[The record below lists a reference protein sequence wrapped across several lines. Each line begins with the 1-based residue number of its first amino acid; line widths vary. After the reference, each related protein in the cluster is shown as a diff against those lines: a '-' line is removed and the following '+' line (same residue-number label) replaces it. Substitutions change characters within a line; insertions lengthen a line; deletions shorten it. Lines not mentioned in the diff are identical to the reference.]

1 MTPTQFLRTLYLG
14 DRACIGF
21 VVDSWRARVEL
32 IIDRISRIRS
42 VSDGWNFDSTGDIEN
57 GRLVFEKVTSLSVR
71 PAGPLPN
78 DLILGIDSEPIG
90 DNHRFTIK
98 IASVD
103 DHGNSTEVTM
113 DILAAGVFLL
123 DPSSPEVE
131 IRT

>member
-1 MTPTQFLRTLYLG
+1 M
-14 DRACIGF
+14 GF

-78 DLILGIDSEPIG
+78 DLILGIDSEPVG

-103 DHGNSTEVTM
+103 DQGNSTEVTM
-113 DILAAGVFLL
+113 DILATGVFLL